1 MRERMLTEFTQFFG
15 ARRAAIPEILQF
27 FRAIL
32 AEHLRDLDV
41 HLKFFT
47 FECSLDSFRECNE
60 VLRFAQRLLAM
71 CTQILCPRRA
81 KIPRILQFFRAIIFG
96 AQFA

>member
-32 AEHLRDLDV
+32 AEHLRDLDAS
-41 HLKFFT
+41 LEFFLHSNAPST
-47 FECSLDSFRECNE
+47 L
-60 VLRFAQRLLAM
+60 
-71 CTQILCPRRA
+71 
-81 KIPRILQFFRAIIFG
+81 
-96 AQFA
+96 